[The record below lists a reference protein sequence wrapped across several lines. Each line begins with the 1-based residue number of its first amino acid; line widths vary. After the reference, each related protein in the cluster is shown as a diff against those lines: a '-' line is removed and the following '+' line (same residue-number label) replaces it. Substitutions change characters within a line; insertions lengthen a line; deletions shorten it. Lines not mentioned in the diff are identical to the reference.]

1 MTDHSP
7 KSSPTRYQPG
17 VTATTMTDKPN
28 QSMQSNGSGG
38 AGINQA
44 VYMRFDERKWAT
56 TLVKVFKHMKLMEKQ
71 KYLEPLF
78 SSMIN
83 PIV

>member
-1 MTDHSP
+1 
-7 KSSPTRYQPG
+7 
-17 VTATTMTDKPN
+17 VTTTTLTDKPT
-28 QSMQSNGSGG
+28 QSMHSNGSGG
-38 AGINQA
+38 GGGISQ

-56 TLVKVFKHMKLMEKQ
+56 TLIKVFKHMKLMERQ

-78 SSMIN
+78 SSMIS

>member
-1 MTDHSP
+1 
-7 KSSPTRYQPG
+7 
-17 VTATTMTDKPN
+17 MTDKPT
-28 QSMQSNGSGG
+28 QSMHSNGSGG
-38 AGINQA
+38 GGGINQ

-56 TLVKVFKHMKLMEKQ
+56 TLIKVFKHMKLMERQ

>member
-1 MTDHSP
+1 
-7 KSSPTRYQPG
+7 
-17 VTATTMTDKPN
+17 
-28 QSMQSNGSGG
+28 
-38 AGINQA
+38 

-56 TLVKVFKHMKLMEKQ
+56 TLVKVFKHMKLMERQ

-78 SSMIN
+78 STMIS

>member
-1 MTDHSP
+1 
-7 KSSPTRYQPG
+7 
-17 VTATTMTDKPN
+17 MTDKPN
-28 QSMQSNGSGG
+28 QSMHSNGSGG
-38 AGINQA
+38 MNQA

-56 TLVKVFKHMKLMEKQ
+56 TLVKVFKHMKLMERQ

-78 SSMIN
+78 SSMIS

>member
-1 MTDHSP
+1 
-7 KSSPTRYQPG
+7 
-17 VTATTMTDKPN
+17 MTDKPT
-28 QSMQSNGSGG
+28 QSMHSNGSGG
-38 AGINQA
+38 GGINQ

-56 TLVKVFKHMKLMEKQ
+56 TLIKVFKHMKLMERQ

-78 SSMIN
+78 STMIS